1 MSRIDTVDV
10 ASRDGDDEL
19 GNTTPR
25 RGNDGAR
32 GATTMTRW
40 EAPPRMAYSARASTN
55 TLGQPRLE
63 VLAMEALLV

>member
-25 RGNDGAR
+25 RGNDGAG
-32 GATTMTRW
+32 GATTMT
-40 EAPPRMAYSARASTN
+40 P
-55 TLGQPRLE
+55 
-63 VLAMEALLV
+63 